1 MAQTRRMGKRNQW
14 AEAAKSAEVFAPTIE
29 SIRVLEHGQ
38 CAEGSVDFVD
48 CMIMREA

>member
-1 MAQTRRMGKRNQW
+1 MAQSRRMGKRNQW
-14 AEAAKSAEVFAPTIE
+14 AGPTKSAEVFTPTIE
-29 SIRVLEHGQ
+29 SIRVLDHGQ